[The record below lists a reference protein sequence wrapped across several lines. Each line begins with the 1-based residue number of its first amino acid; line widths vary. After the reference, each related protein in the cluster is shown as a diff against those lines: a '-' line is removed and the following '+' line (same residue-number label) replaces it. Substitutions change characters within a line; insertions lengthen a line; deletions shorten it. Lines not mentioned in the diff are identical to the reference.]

1 MLIIRKPGDITSLPD
16 DHPAHARLDLL
27 DLAPILIIEPGDT
40 ERDIDREAGL
50 SPLVN
55 RVDGERFPSASFTPN
70 WEYISDHGG
79 WFEQVYV
86 TCDDGSGVM
95 IFVPD
100 NERIDGDLLTLCRRY
115 AR

>member
-1 MLIIRKPGDITSLPD
+1 MLIIRKPEDIFSLPD
-16 DHPAHARLDLL
+16 GHPAHARIHLL
-27 DLAPILIIEPGDT
+27 DLGPILVIEPGDT
-40 ERDIDREAGL
+40 EADIISEIGF

-55 RVDGERFPSASFTPN
+55 RVDGEKFPSPAFTPN
-70 WEYISDHGG
+70 WECITLTDG

-100 NERIDGDLLTLCRRY
+100 DDRIDGDLLALCRWHE
-115 AR
+115 